1 MQSSVPTRAPTVKKP
16 DERALPPVVRLSP
29 MGRAAERIEANRIGV
44 GVELFF
50 VKAVDVADASEPGV
64 QEAHVGVG
72 EGGLDATAYVVAADY
87 DVLYVEVG
95 DGCGVC

>member
-1 MQSSVPTRAPTVKKP
+1 MHNRIAIMRIALLNHSSLDDIA
-16 DERALPPVVRLSP
+16 ALLEDIELDQ
-29 MGRAAERIEANRIGV
+29 AAVLCFGIGV